1 MRKSSIYLAVTGGIL
16 LLGAAGIL
24 LLPQAG
30 MAVMN
35 VLKTGKLGY
44 FFEPHTVMMLD
55 KSVEMLE
62 RYKTDEGDYPIKLEN
77 VKDYLNESEVFI
89 DGDFM
94 GPMEFGEK
102 LRPFHYER
110 LDEENAYYLFGI
122 GLDGVPFTEDDVY
135 PGEGAVETS
144 AGFRKPDSGA

>member
-1 MRKSSIYLAVTGGIL
+1 MLIV
-16 LLGAAGIL
+16 AGIL

-35 VLKTGKLGY
+35 VMKTGKLGM

-62 RYKTDEGDYPIKLEN
+62 RYKTDQSNYPIKLEN
-77 VKDYLNESEVFI
+77 VKDYLSEDELFI
-89 DGDFM
+89 NGDFM
-94 GPMEFGEK
+94 GPMNFGEK

-110 LDEENAYYLFGI
+110 LDEGNAYYLFGI

-135 PGEGAVETS
+135 PGEGAIETS
-144 AGFRKPDSGA
+144 AGFKKPSHGA